1 MPIHYIKKVPSKILY
16 FGHSVDIIRSKLG
29 CMPIYGHTYIAHN
42 SVIFRPIPNIVIYG
56 CSGDDYLP
64 GGGGGVCIIKLS
76 SMQHPF
82 TGKAF
87 SQ

>member
-29 CMPIYGHTYIAHN
+29 CMPIYGHSAYPYMGIVHTYIAHN

-64 GGGGGVCIIKLS
+64 GGGGCV
-76 SMQHPF
+76 
-82 TGKAF
+82 
-87 SQ
+87 